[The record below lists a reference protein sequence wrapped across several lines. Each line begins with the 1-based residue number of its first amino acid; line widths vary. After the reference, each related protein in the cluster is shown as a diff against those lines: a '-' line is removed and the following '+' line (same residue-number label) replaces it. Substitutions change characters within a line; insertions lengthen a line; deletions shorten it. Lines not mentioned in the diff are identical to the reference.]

1 LILLSCMTSVY
12 TFGPTFRA
20 EKSHTSKH
28 LSEFY
33 MVEAETVCLGGT
45 REGLT
50 SLMELI
56 EDLVKSTVRSVLETN
71 PLDVQTYY
79 NNKERN
85 RYKFEVDT
93 LLNYVSLLFVK

>member
-1 LILLSCMTSVY
+1 MTSVY

-20 EKSHTSKH
+20 EKSHTRRH
-28 LSEFY
+28 LAEFY

-56 EDLVKSTVRSVLETN
+56 ESLVKSTVQSVIETN
-71 PLDVQTYY
+71 PLDLQVFFDRAK
-79 NNKERN
+79 KEN
-85 RYKFEVDT
+85 VYVLY
-93 LLNYVSLLFVK
+93 LLKSICGQ